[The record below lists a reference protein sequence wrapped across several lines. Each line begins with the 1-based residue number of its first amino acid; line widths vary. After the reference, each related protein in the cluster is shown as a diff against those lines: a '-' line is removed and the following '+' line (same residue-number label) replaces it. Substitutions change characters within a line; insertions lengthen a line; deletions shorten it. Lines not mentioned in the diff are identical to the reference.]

1 MSSANIAMT
10 KCCILEL
17 QEGLESCHITGQN
30 QQEGQN
36 IACLIFMLVKVPVS
50 SLMLTLLARVVLP
63 DVVVLP
69 ADIEFVWSRG
79 PGGER
84 HISEEEAHL
93 KNRCWP
99 TA

>member
-17 QEGLESCHITGQN
+17 QEGPESCHITGQN

-50 SLMLTLLARVVLP
+50 SLMLTLLAGVVLP
-63 DVVVLP
+63 DVVVLL
-69 ADIEFVWSRG
+69 ALHV
-79 PGGER
+79 
-84 HISEEEAHL
+84 HAHYLALLL
-93 KNRCWP
+93 K
-99 TA
+99 TSL